1 MFLVAHQEP
10 VRQHVL
16 QKYLV
21 VSVVLMAVLSWLH
34 CVFLP
39 MHCLAHSERESYPT
53 HSLAEFP
60 VAVVA
65 VVAAI
70 LVAQEE

>member
-1 MFLVAHQEP
+1 
-10 VRQHVL
+10 
-16 QKYLV
+16 
-21 VSVVLMAVLSWLH
+21 
-34 CVFLP
+34 